1 VHGLHGCSTGRF
13 KTAAAVSTINPFADA
28 TEEEQ
33 NSLDG
38 IDDGQ
43 CCGNSQSFA
52 PLQ

>member
-1 VHGLHGCSTGRF
+1 MAVLPDSS

-28 TEEEQ
+28 AEEEH